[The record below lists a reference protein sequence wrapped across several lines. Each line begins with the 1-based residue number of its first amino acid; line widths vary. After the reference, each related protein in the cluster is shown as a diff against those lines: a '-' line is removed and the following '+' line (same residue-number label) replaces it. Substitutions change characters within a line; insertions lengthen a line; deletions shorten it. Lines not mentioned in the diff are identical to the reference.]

1 MKLSIE
7 DILNYHCP
15 RWSELPEIDLYID
28 QVVCILQNNLSVF
41 SKDPNSPIITTNM
54 INNYVKKG
62 VLQPPTK
69 KKYNRSHL
77 ALLFAICILKKHMNL
92 SDIAI
97 SINIMTKNYSIEE
110 GYDLFCD
117 EFEKILKYTFKPS
130 KETLPTYLESES
142 REIATLRAILT
153 TFSNS
158 VLTDRLIALR

>member
-1 MKLSIE
+1 MKLDIE

-15 RWSELPEIDLYID
+15 RWAELPEIELYID
-28 QVVCILQNNLSVF
+28 QVVCIIQKNLSIF
-41 SKDPNSPIITTNM
+41 SNDPNSPIITTNM

-62 VLQPPTK
+62 VLQPPIK

-110 GYDLFCD
+110 SYGLFCD
-117 EFEKILKYTFKPS
+117 EFEKILKHTFNPQKDS
-130 KETLPTYLESES
+130 LPTYLETES

-158 VLTDRLIALR
+158 ILIDRLIALR